1 MGGSIN
7 DYLELKETLAFDF
20 DGDFGLS

>member
-1 MGGSIN
+1 MCGSIN
-7 DYLELKETLAFDF
+7 DDLELKETLAFDY